1 MIKNA
6 RANHN
11 IERGIDKWQRTN
23 IGLINVVQTALAAK
37 GDGLRRQIDTGKDA
51 WICCRVDDPIS
62 DWNCFKI
69 ARAAQIFMDQLN
81 ASFLKRFAVQLASR
95 AAEIVDA
102 TDLIGRVLIEK
113 SMWKAAADKAADT
126 RD

>member
-1 MIKNA
+1 MA
-6 RANHN
+6 S
-11 IERGIDKWQRTN
+11 
-23 IGLINVVQTALAAK
+23 AAK
-37 GDGLRRQIDTGKDA
+37 STPARTLGFAAASTIQIN
-51 WICCRVDDPIS
+51 

-69 ARAAQIFMDQLN
+69 ARAAQISMDQLN

-102 TDLIGRVLIEK
+102 NDLIGRVLIEK
-113 SMWKAAADKAADT
+113 SMCKAAADKAADT